1 MKVEQYVI
9 SAMLDLLEEGDA
21 PDEMAINTFTD
32 FYDFSLS
39 AEDFIRTYWA
49 ELYPYLLADM
59 ENPIKYPAL
68 FREDILITIAYDFLS
83 SFSAQTLHDI
93 NKVKSILADAK
104 QLFASGYYMANV
116 KSFIKN
122 A

>member
-1 MKVEQYVI
+1 MRVEQYVI
-9 SAMLDLLEEGDA
+9 SAMLDLLEDGYA
-21 PDEMAINTFTD
+21 PDEMATNTFMD

-49 ELYPYLLADM
+49 ELYPYIQEDM
-59 ENPIKYPAL
+59 ENPIKYPAM
-68 FREDILITIAYDFLS
+68 FREDILITIAYDLLS
-83 SFSAQTLHDI
+83 SFSFQTLKDLS
-93 NKVKSILADAK
+93 KVKSTLADAR
-104 QLFASGYYMANV
+104 QLFEDGYYMASV